1 MNYPSFESLGITPNY
16 LTFGVSAMRALQ
28 SYGWLE
34 DRRAAPNVPAALV
47 ERAKVPTRT
56 VHKFASD
63 YVGVYVN
70 RGKFVS
76 RWVIDGKMGN
86 GHVRPHTPEGER
98 WAAQDRARGLGVEYL
113 ERRDGTREAYPW
125 SAFEEM
131 DDAA

>member
-1 MNYPSFESLGITPNY
+1 
-16 LTFGVSAMRALQ
+16 
-28 SYGWLE
+28 
-34 DRRAAPNVPAALV
+34 V

-76 RWVIDGKMGN
+76 RWIVDGKMGN

-125 SAFEEM
+125 STFEEM